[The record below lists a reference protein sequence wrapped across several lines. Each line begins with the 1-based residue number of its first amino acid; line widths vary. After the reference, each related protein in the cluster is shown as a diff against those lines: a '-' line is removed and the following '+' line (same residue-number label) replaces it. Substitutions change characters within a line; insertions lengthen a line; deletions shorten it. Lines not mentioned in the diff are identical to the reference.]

1 MLTRR
6 LLPLR
11 FALVAVALVAAACDA
26 PSRVLEPALRLAPVV
41 DAKVCADANDP
52 ICSVFRSTVYSF
64 DASRGA
70 LPPGVS
76 NWRLVITQF
85 GGQLD
90 FFGVVEAGGAP
101 IANIEHS
108 YLRFFV
114 DNGDGALGAGDLQ
127 VVVRNAPSGA
137 TLHCGLVSTLPV
149 GAALPTATP
158 SICETGGV
166 SWNEPGRFLFDG
178 FRTVDLSAPQWEA
191 QGFSRLR
198 ADERRALFLVE
209 VGNVIE
215 GSDGVTT
222 LGPATAP
229 ATRVDTLS
237 IVPPNGAGDN
247 GGGDNGGGDNGGG
260 DNGGG
265 DNGGGSDAD
274 TTAPTI
280 TFAGNAGSY
289 GILDHIA
296 IACTV
301 SDAGSGV
308 ASSVCPTVSARA
320 YTLPLG
326 GTTLTAT
333 ATDVA
338 GNTATATTSFTVNV
352 NADDLCALARELVP
366 RHATPLCAQLR
377 NGTRA
382 FANHLKAQRGKQV
395 PADVADLL
403 ARLAAGL

>member
-1 MLTRR
+1 MPTRR
-6 LLPLR
+6 PFFARL
-11 FALVAVALVAAACDA
+11 ALVAVTFAATACDA
-26 PSRVLEPALRLAPVV
+26 PSRVLEPAARLAPVV
-41 DAKVCADANDP
+41 EAKVCADAGDP
-52 ICSVFRSTVYSF
+52 ICSVFRSTVYSY
-64 DASRGA
+64 DAARGP

-101 IANIEHS
+101 ISNIERS

-127 VVVRNAPSGA
+127 VVVMNAPTGA
-137 TLHCGLVSTLPV
+137 TLHCGLVTALPV
-149 GAALPTATP
+149 GAALPSATP
-158 SICETGGV
+158 ALCESGGR

-178 FRTVDLSAPQWEA
+178 FRTVDLSAPLWEA

-209 VGNVIE
+209 VGNVGVNGD
-215 GSDGVTT
+215 GSAA

-237 IVPPNGAGDN
+237 IVPPNG
-247 GGGDNGGGDNGGG
+247 GGDNGGGDNGGG

-265 DNGGGSDAD
+265 ETGDDD
-274 TTAPTI
+274 TAAPTI
-280 TFAGNAGSY
+280 TFSGNAGSY
-289 GILDHIA
+289 GILDQVA
-296 IACTV
+296 IACSV

-308 ASSVCPTVSARA
+308 ATSVCPTVNTRA

-326 GTTLTAT
+326 VTTLTAT

-338 GNTATATTSFTVNV
+338 GNTATATTSFTITVTST
-352 NADDLCALARELVP
+352 DLCALARELVP

-377 NGTRA
+377 SGTRA

-395 PADVADLL
+395 PTDVADLL
-403 ARLAAGL
+403 ARLAAGR

>member
-1 MLTRR
+1 MSTRR
-6 LLPLR
+6 PLFVR
-11 FALVAVALVAAACDA
+11 LALVAVALVAAACDA
-26 PSRVLEPALRLAPVV
+26 PSRVLEPVARLVPVV
-41 DAKVCADANDP
+41 EAKVCADPSDP
-52 ICSVFRSTVYSF
+52 ICGVFRSTVYSY
-64 DASRGA
+64 DASLGA

-101 IANIEHS
+101 IANIESS

-127 VVVRNAPSGA
+127 VVVLNSPSGA
-137 TLHCGLVSTLPV
+137 TLHCGLVTSLPA
-149 GAALPTATP
+149 GTELPSATP
-158 SICETGGV
+158 ALCEGGGE
-166 SWNEPGRFLFDG
+166 SWNEPGRVLFDG
-178 FRTVDLSAPQWEA
+178 LRTADLSAPLWES
-191 QGFSRLR
+191 QGFNRLR

-209 VGNVIE
+209 VGNVTVNDD
-215 GSDGVTT
+215 GSAA

-237 IVPPNGAGDN
+237 IVSPNGGDDN
-247 GGGDNGGGDNGGG
+247 GGGDNGGGDNG
-260 DNGGG
+260 D
-265 DNGGGSDAD
+265 DD
-274 TTAPTI
+274 TTAPAI
-280 TFAGNAGSY
+280 TFSGNAGSY
-289 GILDHIA
+289 GILDQIA
-296 IACTV
+296 IACSV

-308 ASSVCPTVSARA
+308 ATSVCPTVNARA

-338 GNTATATTSFTVNV
+338 GNMATATTSFTITVTS
-352 NADDLCALARELVP
+352 ADLCALARELVP
-366 RHATPLCAQLR
+366 RRATPLCAQLR
-377 NGTRA
+377 NGRRA
-382 FANHLKAQRGKQV
+382 FANHLRAQRGKHV
-395 PADVADLL
+395 PADIADLL